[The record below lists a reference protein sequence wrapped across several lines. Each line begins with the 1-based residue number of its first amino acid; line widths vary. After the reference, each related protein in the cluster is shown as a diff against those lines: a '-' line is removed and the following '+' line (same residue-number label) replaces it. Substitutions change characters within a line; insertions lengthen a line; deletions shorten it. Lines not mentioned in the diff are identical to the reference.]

1 MRPVRAEVDLE
12 AVAANVST
20 LRAAVGH
27 TRFCAVVK
35 ANGYGHGAV
44 PVAQAAIAG
53 GADLLGVALVAE
65 GVELRDAQISQPI
78 IVLSQASP
86 DEIDVLVDQD
96 LDATVYTEAGARA
109 LAEAVNAAGP
119 DESRT
124 VPVHLKVDTGMHRV
138 GAQPAEVVELARLIV
153 AEPRLRLAS
162 IFTHCAV
169 ADEPDNAF
177 TDQQRAVFTSVLADL
192 ADAGIEVPCRH
203 MANSAAAIAWPDTR
217 YDMVRC
223 GIAIYGLSPSPA
235 LAGRVDLRP
244 AMSLRSEV
252 AHVKRVVAGEGL
264 SYGLRY
270 RPDRDVTIATVPLG
284 YADGVARRLSSLGG
298 EVLIGGRRR
307 PIAGTITMDQLMV
320 DCGEDDVSV
329 GDEVVLIG
337 RQGDEAITAD
347 EWADR
352 LGTISYEVVCAIGP
366 RVPRHYGVAGA
377 LGDSR

>member
-1 MRPVRAEVDLE
+1 MRPVRAEIDLE
-12 AVAANVST
+12 AVAANVSA
-20 LRAAVGH
+20 LRAAVGDAL
-27 TRFCAVVK
+27 FCAVVK

-53 GADLLGVALVAE
+53 GADMLGVALVAE
-65 GVELRDAQISQPI
+65 GAELRDAQIGHPI

-86 DEIDVLVDQD
+86 DELDVLVDQD

-109 LAEAVNAAGP
+109 LADAVNAAGT

-138 GAQPAEVVELARLIV
+138 GAQPDEVVGLARMIV

-162 IFTHCAV
+162 VFTHCAV

-177 TDQQRAVFTSVLADL
+177 TDQQRDLYSNVLADL
-192 ADAGIEVPCRH
+192 ASAGVEVPCRH

-223 GIAIYGLSPSPA
+223 GIAIYGLPPSPA
-235 LAGRVDLRP
+235 LAGRVELRP
-244 AMSLRSEV
+244 AMSLRAEV
-252 AHVKRVVAGEGL
+252 AHVKRVAGGEGL

-284 YADGVARRLSSLGG
+284 YADGVARRLASLGG
-298 EVLIGGRRR
+298 EVLIHGRRR
-307 PIAGTITMDQLMV
+307 PIAGTITMDQFMV
-320 DCGEDDVSV
+320 DCGDDDVAV

-337 RQGDEAITAD
+337 DQGDETITAD
-347 EWADR
+347 EWAER
-352 LGTISYEVVCAIGP
+352 LGTISYEVVCAVGP
-366 RVPRHYGVAGA
+366 RVPRHFGVPAI